1 LYFDALFDFVVSKS
15 FFCNNKKHVTIGSPY
30 NYITIM
36 PLGVGHG
43 LTSFEFALNGIVT
56 LVSVGSMVSCT
67 LKTLNLKKKNANN
80 NLKLI
85 I

>member
-1 LYFDALFDFVVSKS
+1 
-15 FFCNNKKHVTIGSPY
+15 
-30 NYITIM
+30 M

-56 LVSVGSMVSCT
+56 LVSIGSMISCT
-67 LKTLNLKKKNANN
+67 FKTLNLQKNANN